1 MLHRVDSFFAR
12 QMRAISLSGKWGKVA
27 AHVGPKGAE
36 DQRQSPGQI
45 WRMSGRGAG
54 VVRGCCPSVGLG
66 GAGVGREVLRCEL
79 RLEELARPSLEIWAP
94 SPPTLDL
101 LLRHGWA
108 GVFSL

>member
-45 WRMSGRGAG
+45 WRMSGRG
-54 VVRGCCPSVGLG
+54 V
-66 GAGVGREVLRCEL
+66 GVGGC
-79 RLEELARPSLEIWAP
+79 
-94 SPPTLDL
+94 DL
-101 LLRHGWA
+101 
-108 GVFSL
+108 S